1 MRCLRCLISL
11 ERGPVRKGYENQ
23 INKLLITIKSTP
35 HSSTMCAAK
44 LEAAAQAAAGP
55 KNQALEELFEGE
67 FLPVYG
73 QSST

>member
-1 MRCLRCLISL
+1 
-11 ERGPVRKGYENQ
+11 
-23 INKLLITIKSTP
+23 
-35 HSSTMCAAK
+35 MCAAK

>member
-1 MRCLRCLISL
+1 
-11 ERGPVRKGYENQ
+11 
-23 INKLLITIKSTP
+23 
-35 HSSTMCAAK
+35 MCAAK

-73 QSST
+73 QVVAQAIKQFYRVPFEKIL